1 MEIFSSSTVIG
12 TADGFGFFSVT
23 GSFREQKKY
32 LDSKHFMK
40 LVFFDLEKA
49 EIDIYCFYYN
59 WFYIIY
65 FIYFIYFLHLNIRNV
80 I

>member
-1 MEIFSSSTVIG
+1 
-12 TADGFGFFSVT
+12 
-23 GSFREQKKY
+23 
-32 LDSKHFMK
+32 MK
-40 LVFFDLEKA
+40 LVFFDFEKA

-65 FIYFIYFLHLNIRNV
+65 FIYFLDLNIRNV